1 VLIRLLLRLVALWLR
16 LVTLGCALVALGYA
30 WLRFGSALVGVVR
43 LLIVRFIGFLM
54 IVDNIDL
61 IDSVVFRSCEP

>member
-1 VLIRLLLRLVALWLR
+1 
-16 LVTLGCALVALGYA
+16 
-30 WLRFGSALVGVVR
+30 LVGAVR